1 MYTKLNL
8 YLFFFI
14 SLLIQKKGLG
24 VLGHIHPPV
33 RPVRHVQY
41 AAQHWAETK
50 TTKAPGLIV
59 RSTAATVSQQK
70 E

>member
-24 VLGHIHPPV
+24 VLDHIHPPV
-33 RPVRHVQY
+33 RLVRHVQY

-50 TTKAPGLIV
+50 AKAPGLIV